1 MSALLDDN
9 AGGKDLRR
17 LFNIRS
23 VYVHGRKMED
33 SIPLEERIAACRL
46 SRKVVT
52 GLAQAA
58 SNSRVRQGR
67 RAAGLSVRKSTYTA
81 RARVMSIR
89 SLTAPSR
96 PTCPSSD
103 QTKFELIVNMKTV
116 KAIGLT
122 LSAAFLDRVD
132 EVIE

>member
-1 MSALLDDN
+1 MLSPASKNGGLIRAIQLQKGSSPAARVSALLDDN
-9 AGGKDLRR
+9 AGGKGFRR

-67 RAAGLSVRKSTYTA
+67 QAAGLSV
-81 RARVMSIR
+81 
-89 SLTAPSR
+89 
-96 PTCPSSD
+96 
-103 QTKFELIVNMKTV
+103 QGN
-116 KAIGLT
+116 
-122 LSAAFLDRVD
+122 
-132 EVIE
+132 